1 MSHRGTWI
9 DRRRTGRTQRMLQ
22 RALEAVKRGERV
34 VVVVGADYFQCETQL
49 RPRLLRMIE
58 ESGIVVTPIEKGAS
72 CLAFAC
78 GETRLQFESAKVD
91 IDRKLAG
98 ARPLMFWD
106 HWARG
111 IE

>member
-1 MSHRGTWI
+1 MSHLGTCI
-9 DRRRTGRTQRMLQ
+9 DRRRTGRTQRMLEETLKAIQ
-22 RALEAVKRGERV
+22 RGDRC
-34 VVVVGADYFQCETQL
+34 VVVVGADYRQCEEHL

-58 ESGIVVTPIEKGAS
+58 EAGIVVTPIDPGPR

-78 GETRLQFESAKVD
+78 GNTRLQFESAKVD
-91 IDRKLAG
+91 LDRKLAG
-98 ARPLMFWD
+98 ARPLLFWD